1 MQVVANINLFMI
13 DAVLYM
19 LQIFHRQTFLE
30 ETILLALFI

>member
-1 MQVVANINLFMI
+1 MQVVANINLHD